1 MNSSPSCIN
10 SQSGNAMIYIILS
23 LALLG
28 GLTMVIARQNDQT
41 GSQDLSYEKTEIL
54 TNKLIGYVGSAKNVV
69 DQMEMSGTNIAS
81 LSFVRPNQASFEVA
95 PHINKVFHPEG
106 GGLNYI
112 NESTDIFP
120 AATTPTSA
128 WYITG
133 DKNIQWTPTTAN
145 DVMVVAYG
153 ISQTLCQ
160 NINKKITNATTIPV
174 ITGTFKDILLSTL
187 DGGGAGTLNTT
198 SCAACNGRPS
208 LCVASTG
215 GFPVYAYYSIISA
228 Q

>member
-1 MNSSPSCIN
+1 
-10 SQSGNAMIYIILS
+10 MIYIILA
-23 LALLG
+23 LALLA

-41 GSQDLSYEKTEIL
+41 GSQDLTYEKTEIL
-54 TNKLIGYVGSAKNVV
+54 TTKILGYVGSAKNVV

-106 GGLNYI
+106 GGLNYQD
-112 NESTDIFP
+112 ESADIFP
-120 AATTPTSA
+120 AVTTPVSG

-133 DKNIQWTPTTAN
+133 DKNIQWTPTTTN
-145 DVMVVAYG
+145 DVMAVAYG
-153 ISQTLCQ
+153 IAQSLCQ

-174 ITGTFKDILLSTL
+174 VTGTFKDVLLSAN
-187 DGGGAGTLNTT
+187 DGGGTGTLDTT
-198 SCAACNGRPS
+198 SCAACDGRPS
-208 LCVASTG
+208 LCVSDSGATI
-215 GFPVYAYYSIISA
+215 FAYYNIISA